1 MRRARIKG
9 RRLVLSIRTPDLLA
23 SRVFL
28 SQIRMM
34 TAPEGEMSKKTI
46 HFEFTQ
52 GLVKEPLLYLLARKF
67 DVVTNIRAA
76 SVTDEGGF
84 VVLEVEGEDAIIQQ
98 AVDYLSDEGIKVTI
112 GDE

>member
-1 MRRARIKG
+1 MGIKG
-9 RRLVLSIRTPDLLA
+9 RGLVLSIGAPIRLRST
-23 SRVFL
+23 VFRPRL
-28 SQIRMM
+28 RMS

-84 VVLEVEGEDAIIQQ
+84 VVLEVEGDDAVIQR
-98 AVDYLSDEGIKVTI
+98 AMDYLSAEGIKVTEKT
-112 GDE
+112 D